1 MAETAENTKVTQAS
15 DGTEK
20 TNIYDGLEKQIEA
33 EYNKAWKH
41 QKPKKDQDALR
52 LKLYNNQKRDTDA
65 VGDTTM
71 FTIHQTV
78 LASLYD
84 DRLIVDFVG
93 KEEGDDETAD
103 NLNAMSESDY
113 IDMEK
118 DKLDFDW
125 IWDTLFFGR
134 GLLALEE
141 FQREPKKGIYLPLPE
156 VIDPMVFLRDT
167 RATSIN
173 GDRKGRNACRYM
185 GLEIMMTAEDIDNLP
200 DKIGNIQIEELSH
213 ESGTKSI
220 FQDASEARN
229 NAQNRQTQRME
240 GESDLGVN
248 AGYVVTRWYTHWK
261 IDGQVKK
268 VKVWLADERAKLL
281 AVQVLDN
288 QDYWQIID
296 RPMYPTAHDWD
307 GTSVTD
313 LTEDK
318 QRARA
323 IAQNLGLKAMIG
335 DLYPNYI
342 YDSNKITNRADLTR
356 MAFNKHIPVES
367 KGENLNTAILP
378 LQKAS
383 PNLALLNFIYTSLD
397 ISAQKATATPDI
409 QQGIQSEKDRPL
421 GETNLIASRVDTRYS
436 LSAKIFGWSEKTLW
450 QMWYR
455 MYKDNFK
462 EDIDEKVLR
471 IKGLFGPKWRTLKKD
486 NITAVKDPDVFIESK
501 AVNRAKQLE
510 DRQGMIQY
518 MGLAFQEEGTNRRY
532 GLRKLGKLYGMEKD
546 ELDRL
551 FPLTLDER
559 EALEENELL
568 NEDKLAPI
576 TAEQNHE
583 IHLLEHSK
591 ANDTPA
597 TRAHL
602 QGHQQAMMIKRT
614 NPEFFPETAEDVPFA
629 PQGNENTIARP
640 QIAPSQVSA

>member
-1 MAETAENTKVTQAS
+1 
-15 DGTEK
+15 
-20 TNIYDGLEKQIEA
+20 
-33 EYNKAWKH
+33 
-41 QKPKKDQDALR
+41 
-52 LKLYNNQKRDTDA
+52 
-65 VGDTTM
+65 
-71 FTIHQTV
+71 
-78 LASLYD
+78 
-84 DRLIVDFVG
+84 
-93 KEEGDDETAD
+93 
-103 NLNAMSESDY
+103 
-113 IDMEK
+113 
-118 DKLDFDW
+118 
-125 IWDTLFFGR
+125 
-134 GLLALEE
+134 
-141 FQREPKKGIYLPLPE
+141 
-156 VIDPMVFLRDT
+156 MVFLRDT